1 VRQVYKQFGLW
12 IQGAWRPA
20 RDGCS
25 QPVLDPADET
35 VLGEIPCASPQDLD
49 DALAAA
55 AESTRPWRA
64 TPAWERSTILRR
76 IAIELKTRADGAAE
90 FMSRETGKPIAEA
103 RGEMNAAIEQFDWYA
118 DEARR
123 IFGHTLDGRDPNV
136 RLNVRYDP
144 VGPVAAFTAW
154 NFPALLPA
162 RKIAAALAAGCTII
176 LKPSEETPSSAY
188 FIAAAAHAAGLPAG
202 VLNIVTGNP
211 AGIARHLIGS
221 PIIRKVSLT
230 GSARVGKELMQ
241 MSAEGMKKIT
251 MELGGHAPVLVFA
264 DADPIAA
271 GDACAR
277 AKFRN
282 AGQVCISP
290 SRFYVHD
297 SIYEA
302 FAAAMVNTAQA
313 LRIGRGLDA
322 GVEFGPMVN
331 ARGRD
336 RAAALVEDALARG
349 ARLLAGGK
357 IPAGFD
363 RGFFYEPTILGSVPD
378 QARIMHEE
386 PFGPVAPLAS
396 FRDFDEVIARANSVP
411 FGLAGY
417 VFSRSLETA
426 IRASEA
432 LEVGMVGVND
442 MLLAAAEIPFGGIKE
457 SGTGREGG
465 RLGIF
470 DYLEPKYVKLRLA

>member
-1 VRQVYKQFGLW
+1 MYEKFGLW

-20 RDGCS
+20 RDGS
-25 QPVLDPADET
+25 RLAVIDPADES
-35 VLGEIPCASPQDLD
+35 VIGEIPSASAQDLD
-49 DALAAA
+49 DALTAAA
-55 AESTRPWRA
+55 QSARSWRA
-64 TPAWERSTILRR
+64 TPAWERSAILRR
-76 IAIELKTRADGAAE
+76 TAIELRTRAEPAAE
-90 FMSRETGKPIAEA
+90 AMSRETGKPIAEA

-123 IFGHTLDGRDPNV
+123 VFGHTLDGRDPNV

-176 LKPSEETPSSAY
+176 LKPSEETPSTAY
-188 FIAAAAHAAGLPAG
+188 FIAAAAQAAGLPAG
-202 VLNIVTGNP
+202 VLNIVTGDAP
-211 AGIARHLIGS
+211 TIARHLIGS
-221 PIIRKVSLT
+221 SVIRKVSLT
-230 GSARVGKELMQ
+230 GSARVGKELMRL
-241 MSAEGMKKIT
+241 AADGMKTIT

-264 DADPIAA
+264 DADPAAA
-271 GDACAR
+271 GEACAR

-297 SIYEA
+297 SLYDA
-302 FAAAMVNTAQA
+302 FATAMVKTAQA

-322 GVEFGPMVN
+322 GVEFGPMVH

-336 RAAALVEDALARG
+336 RAAALVEDARARG

-357 IPAGFD
+357 SPAGFN
-363 RGFFYEPTILGSVPD
+363 RGFFYEPTILGNVPD
-378 QARIMHEE
+378 EARIMHEE

-396 FRDFDEVIARANSVP
+396 FREFDEVIARANAVP

-417 VFSRSLETA
+417 VFSRALDTA
-426 IRASEA
+426 TRAAEA

-470 DYLEPKYVKLRLA
+470 DYLEPKYVKLRVA